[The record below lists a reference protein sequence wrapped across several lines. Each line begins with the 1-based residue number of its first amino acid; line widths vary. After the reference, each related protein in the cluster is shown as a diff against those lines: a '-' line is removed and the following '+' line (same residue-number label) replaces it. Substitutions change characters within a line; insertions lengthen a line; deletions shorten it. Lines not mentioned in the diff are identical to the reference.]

1 MEHEVIKKEIENL
14 SRPGKAGDFRAK
26 NKYLKFL
33 FFFLTVGL
41 TEDRL

>member
-33 FFFLTVGL
+33 FFFFNG
-41 TEDRL
+41 RSNRG